1 MGIMADRTFRP
12 PRVAAVAVAFFL
24 AACAAPAP
32 ERATQLVHDAPRL
45 HGAAEIY
52 AVGYENIVEK
62 YIEPVHVAQIAFQGL
77 RGFGAIDPAFT
88 IHEDKGVIEV
98 HHGDRVIARHQAPET
113 DDLDG
118 WARLTVAVA
127 AEAKSASPILGAA
140 SDEKL
145 YEAVFDGVLSGLD
158 VFSRYAGATQAKR
171 NRARREGFG
180 GIGIRFSN
188 DDGVVRILSIMKGS
202 PAEESGLLKGDHITH
217 VDGLPMS
224 DLQTQQLIERLR
236 GPVESTVVITVVREA
251 VERPLRFNLKRAHIV
266 PETVT
271 LNVDDG
277 LVIIKISSFNQ
288 NTAASVAEALESL
301 HAAGADAIDGVA
313 LDLRGNP
320 GGLLNQAVRVADLF
334 LGEGGIVSTRGRH
347 PDSVHHYTAG
357 GRDLARGLSMVVLID
372 GKSAS
377 AAEIVVAALQDRG
390 RAAVAGTTSYGKG
403 TVQTVIRLPNEGE
416 ITLTWSRIF
425 APSGYTLHG
434 LGVRPVICTSGAK
447 GEVAATSAALVAGTL
462 ANKASLAATMAE
474 WRHIPVKQ
482 DDLRDALRATCPG
495 EPRFAT
501 YELAVAR
508 RLLSDHQLYAQAVD
522 AGTAPTTASRA
533 DGAP

>member
-1 MGIMADRTFRP
+1 MVDWTFRP
-12 PRVAAVAVAFFL
+12 PRLAAVAVAFFV

-32 ERATQLVHDAPRL
+32 ERTTQLVPDETGLPA
-45 HGAAEIY
+45 AAEIY
-52 AVGYENIVEK
+52 AVGYGNIVER
-62 YIEPVHVAQIAFQGL
+62 YIEPIPVAKIAFQGL

-88 IHEDKGVIEV
+88 VHEDKGVLEV
-98 HHGDRVIARHQAPET
+98 HHDDRVVARHQAPGA
-113 DDLDG
+113 DDLDA

-127 AEAKSASPILGAA
+127 AEARSASPILGAA

-145 YEAVFDGVLSGLD
+145 YEAVFDGVLSELD
-158 VFSRYAGATQAKR
+158 VFSRYAGAAQAKR

-188 DDGVVRILSIMKGS
+188 DDGVVKILSIMKDA
-202 PAEESGLLKGDHITH
+202 PAEGSGLLKGDRVTH

-224 DLQTQQLIERLR
+224 NLRTEQLIERFR
-236 GPVESTVVITVVREA
+236 GPIESTVVITVVREA
-251 VERPLRFNLKRAHIV
+251 VERPLRFNLKRVHIV

-277 LVIIKISSFNQ
+277 LAIIKISSFNQ
-288 NTAASVAEALESL
+288 NTAVSVAEALENL
-301 HAAGADAIDGVA
+301 HDAGAGVIDGVA

-320 GGLLNQAVRVADLF
+320 GGLLNQAARVADLF

-357 GRDLARGLSMVVLID
+357 GRDLARGLSTVVLID

-377 AAEIVVAALQDRG
+377 AAEIVAAALQDRG

-434 LGVRPVICTSGAK
+434 LGVRPVICTSGAR
-447 GEVAATSAALVAGTL
+447 GEVATTSAALVTDTL
-462 ANKASLAATMAE
+462 ANKASLAAAMAG
-474 WRHIPVKQ
+474 WRRIPVKPE
-482 DDLRDALRATCPG
+482 DVRNELRATCPA
-495 EPRFAT
+495 ERRFAT
-501 YELAVAR
+501 YEFAVAR
-508 RLLSDHQLYAQAVD
+508 RLLADHRLYAQAVD
-522 AGTAPTTASRA
+522 AATTPTTASRV
-533 DGAP
+533 DGAH